1 MANSVKDAFIDRIR
15 ALKPVEPVRG
25 VASVY
30 STFNEF
36 WLYVRFSNLVKTGR
50 FWFDV
55 DTYKVLEWRNNRRFI
70 VCLVCGDESN
80 VIFVPDDKLFE
91 WCESSTPN
99 RKGLWLIT
107 VIPKGD
113 ELILRPPGAQAS
125 YDVSEY
131 VNRYDFISKS
141 IPEPVLRK
149 ITTPSPRKTDEEQII
164 AAIMADPSLEGASLH
179 DRLIDILLKMGR
191 WAGYKAEK
199 SYKAPSDSPYELD
212 VVWMRNDLVEVAV
225 EVQVGGSES
234 EAKDRLVHARR
245 FGARKVVVV
254 SAAPSVNR
262 IKSICRYEPELKNW
276 LEIWGINPLYE
287 MYMSGGRFF
296 DLFRPFERQQWR
308 EEIAHFP

>member
-1 MANSVKDAFIDRIR
+1 MVNSAKDAFIDRIR

-25 VASVY
+25 TASVY

-55 DTYKVLEWRNNRRFI
+55 DTYKVLEWRDAKRFI
-70 VCLVCGDESN
+70 VCLVCGDESS

-91 WCESSTPN
+91 WCEGATPN

-113 ELILRPPGAQAS
+113 SLMLRPPGARTA

-141 IPEPVLRK
+141 IPPPVLRK
-149 ITTPSPRKTDEEQII
+149 ITAPTAHKTDEEQTI
-164 AAIMADPSLEGASLH
+164 AAVMADTSLEGGSLH
-179 DRLIDILLKMGR
+179 DRLIDLLLKIGT
-191 WAGYKAEK
+191 WVGYKVEK
-199 SYKAPSDSPYELD
+199 SYKAPPDSPYELD
-212 VVWMRNDLVEVAV
+212 VVWMRNDLVEVAI
-225 EVQVGGSES
+225 EVQVGGSET
-234 EAKDRLVHARR
+234 EAKDRLIHARR
-245 FGARKVVVV
+245 FGARKVAVV
-254 SAAPSVNR
+254 SAAPSVTR

-287 MYMSGGRFF
+287 MYTSGERFF